1 MNTSHEIK
9 MAETKG
15 HAEQQLLSQRNFYY
29 CDKIRPTFDEVNPAK
44 SDQSLSFFS
53 LDHPTPFF
61 CGKLSDPMPKR
72 TRAAPLQIQLKVKH

>member
-9 MAETKG
+9 MAETNS
-15 HAEQQLLSQRNFYY
+15 HAEQQLFSQRNFDY
-29 CDKIRPTFDEVNPAK
+29 CDKIRPTSDEANPAK

-61 CGKLSDPMPKR
+61 VVSCLTLCRSEPGEQPPILVLD
-72 TRAAPLQIQLKVKH
+72 